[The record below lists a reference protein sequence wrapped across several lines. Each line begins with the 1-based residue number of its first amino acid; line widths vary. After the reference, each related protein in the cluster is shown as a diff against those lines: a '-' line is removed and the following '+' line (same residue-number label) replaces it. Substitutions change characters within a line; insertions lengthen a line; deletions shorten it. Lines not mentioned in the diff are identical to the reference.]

1 MNAKDYHSLFNR
13 MLYDSPLHRLWGKL
27 IFALILLITL
37 YLAGDVWRGWLT
49 PLSNGWLILYAMT
62 IAFCGS
68 LIGIAFLLYL
78 DRRDPEPWWFFVG
91 TLLAALLLTTAPA
104 AYFNSISP
112 VPTLTVG
119 FNEEFW
125 KVLPLLLLIFFAPTL
140 VSGTRDGLIYGALG
154 GFGFNITEIADY
166 FLKVS
171 YPAEG
176 MEGLSGQLVRL
187 GWWGIGNHVFWSAL
201 VGAGIGYALE
211 TDHRLR
217 KITVPLAAYLAAV
230 FTHTLQDN
238 LVGPMIG
245 LGLAGLVLF
254 LQGVDING
262 LNMQDQDNLPE
273 SVKSAMAIGLPLE
286 ALVINIINILLLII
300 ALRRSG
306 NWERAIVREELADES
321 AAIITPEEYAGVET
335 EKRFRLRRIPG
346 YARGKGRQIRNAQN
360 ALAFHKR
367 YLRRRGRSLETDPL
381 VTYWRDEVLRLRNAQ
396 SAPS

>member
-1 MNAKDYHSLFNR
+1 MFNR
-13 MLYDSPLHRLWGKL
+13 MLYDSPLHTLSGKL
-27 IFALILLITL
+27 IYAAILLITF
-37 YLAGDVWRGWLT
+37 YFSAKVWIGWLT

-78 DRRDPEPWWFFVG
+78 DRRDPEPWWFFAG

-112 VPTLTVG
+112 APTLTVG

-154 GFGFNITEIADY
+154 GFGFNIAEIANY

-176 MEGLSGQLVRL
+176 LDGLTGQLARL

-201 VGAGIGYALE
+201 VGAGIGYAVE
-211 TDHRLR
+211 TDHRVR
-217 KITVPLAAYLAAV
+217 KFTVPLGAYLAAV
-230 FTHTLQDN
+230 LTHTLQDN
-238 LVGPMIG
+238 LVGPLLGVG
-245 LGLAGLVLF
+245 LMALVL
-254 LQGVDING
+254 LIQGVDFRNID
-262 LNMQDQDNLPE
+262 LQDTQNLPDAIQP
-273 SVKSAMAIGLPLE
+273 AMGIALPLE
-286 ALVINIINILLLII
+286 ALVINIINIPLLII

-306 NWERAIVREELADES
+306 NWERELVREELADES
-321 AAIITPEEYAGVET
+321 AEIVTPEEYEGVRAE
-335 EKRFRLRRIPG
+335 ERFRLRRVPG
-346 YARGKGRQIRNAQN
+346 YPRRVGRQIRNAQN